1 MLTRRELVAV
11 VGSGAI
17 AGLAG
22 CSGSN
27 SEGSG
32 TVDCHT
38 HALAHGN
45 GSALD
50 TGASG
55 TVEGEDVRLV
65 IPLSVETVTEN
76 SIDTIEIYDAT
87 GALTHTI
94 PVSVNDADLMTN
106 KTGVSD
112 GQLQY
117 EQYLGQRPYH
127 GEYRVVAVDETGS
140 TVDSITIEFN
150 CFSDVSNES

>member
-1 MLTRRELVAV
+1 M
-11 VGSGAI
+11 
-17 AGLAG
+17 
-22 CSGSN
+22 
-27 SEGSG
+27 
-32 TVDCHT
+32 
-38 HALAHGN
+38 
-45 GSALD
+45 
-50 TGASG
+50 
-55 TVEGEDVRLV
+55 